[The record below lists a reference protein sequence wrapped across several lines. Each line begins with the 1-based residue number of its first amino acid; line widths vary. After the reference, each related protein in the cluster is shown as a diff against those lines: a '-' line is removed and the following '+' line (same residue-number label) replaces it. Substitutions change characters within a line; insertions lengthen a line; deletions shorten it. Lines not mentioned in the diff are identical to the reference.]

1 MKVSKRQLRK
11 IIKEEKAQL
20 INEMWGDSVD
30 TMSDLISFAQAYSGL
45 GSAVQDQVD
54 AIVAAYNE
62 WGGERDQFVDVL
74 YEQNP
79 NAIDLAY
86 GRLGSVLGMM
96 DGDDALAISEALEAA
111 QEIYA
116 MGEAEVEADRMAAEG
131 MTEGEYQREDC

>member
-1 MKVSKRQLRK
+1 
-11 IIKEEKAQL
+11 
-20 INEMWGDSVD
+20 MWGDSGD

-62 WGGERDQFVDVL
+62 WGGERDQFVDVV

-131 MTEGEYQREDC
+131 MTEGEY